1 VRVFTHLS
9 TIAPYKKLIVLRLYG
24 LLNLTDFRSYRP
36 GFDHSTPCE
45 TIFSFAVLVP
55 HDKKNIPYHRVFRNM
70 AYFSFIG
77 RTGIGLALYIYWG
90 RADKPFTVMIKEY
103 SQMRR
108 I

>member
-1 VRVFTHLS
+1 
-9 TIAPYKKLIVLRLYG
+9 
-24 LLNLTDFRSYRP
+24 
-36 GFDHSTPCE
+36 
-45 TIFSFAVLVP
+45 
-55 HDKKNIPYHRVFRNM
+55 M